1 MGKNMTKQ
9 LFQKID
15 PYQDNDPDIAK
26 IGRIGKAIYNEGLF
40 WIRRNFTDGHIPARA
55 WGEISDGYPDALSHR
70 DALVRVGLWKKK
82 SDGWDVRNWAVW
94 NLTASQR
101 AARSEE
107 RKASGRRGSLKRWHA
122 EGRHSISA
130 PVSDCPDCQAEG
142 WLATDVASHCDKPPT
157 PS

>member
-1 MGKNMTKQ
+1 MPNKH

-15 PYQDNDPDIAK
+15 PFMDNNPDIVK
-26 IGRIGKAIYNEGLF
+26 IGRMGKCIYIEGLL
-40 WIRRNFTDGHIPARA
+40 WVRRNFSEGHIPARA
-55 WGEISDGYPDALSHR
+55 WGEISDGFPDALSHR
-70 DALVRVGLWKKK
+70 DDIIRVGLWKKK
-82 SDGWDVRNWAVW
+82 GDGWDIRNWAGPY
-94 NLTASQR
+94 NLPANLRS
-101 AARSEE
+101 ARSEE
-107 RKASGRRGSLKRWHA
+107 RKASGRRGSLRRWHA